1 MWGILLERL
10 AAKSEGL
17 HSYELDITGAKQK
30 GNSLLHLLDKAERE
44 AQHSYISAAFGEGIA
59 VKRARY
65 ARYYPQAQLA
75 HVGLSGPI
83 FRRADTMDTSDAQ
96 STESLMA
103 TVRTLST
110 GQVSTVELKRDAE
123 GYAIGT
129 EEKHDNPVKQVLFT
143 MDGPGGEATQIDEAA
158 QLIHGMPAKGITT
171 VGFVE
176 GLCASAHYYMGSAM
190 QHLFAGRMSM
200 TGSIGVVMGVGIPA
214 AKDAEGRNII
224 ETPSGKKYVEFVD
237 SDAEFKRA
245 DPTSEAG
252 MEYYQ
257 KLVND
262 SAQVFR
268 ADAAAYRNI
277 PQADAKERLGQGRIL
292 GAKDALSLGLVDDI
306 GTFDEVF
313 DALTKG
319 ELTAQGQSMVGAGA
333 AA

>member
-17 HSYELDITGAKQK
+17 HTYELDITGAKTK

-44 AQHSYISAAFGEGIA
+44 AQHSYMSALYGQGVA

-65 ARYYPQAQLA
+65 ARYYPEAQLA

-83 FRRADTMDTSDAQ
+83 FRRADSMDTSDAQ
-96 STESLMA
+96 STESMMA

-110 GQVSTVELKRDAE
+110 GQVSTTELKRDSE
-123 GYAIGT
+123 GYPTGF

-158 QLIHGMPAKGITT
+158 RLIRGMADKGITT
-171 VGFVE
+171 VGFNE
-176 GLCASAHYYMGSAM
+176 GLCASAHYYMMSAM
-190 QHLFAGRMSM
+190 QHVFTGRMSM

-224 ETPSGKKYVEFVD
+224 ETPHGKRYVEFVD

-268 ADAAAYRNI
+268 ADAAKYRNI
-277 PQADAKERLGQGRIL
+277 PQAEAKERLGAGRVL
-292 GAKDALSLGLVDDI
+292 GAGDALSLGLVDDI

-313 DALTKG
+313 DALTTG
-319 ELTAQGQSMVGAGA
+319 ALVAHGHSMTGAGA